1 MIIGGSQAR
10 EQHLA
15 RFRIEAEA
23 VAQLRHP
30 NIVQIYDIGEV
41 DGMPFVSL
49 ELLEGGDLE
58 ARLDGHTAAGH
69 CGRRADGD
77 PGPGHSRR
85 PSSPDR
91 APRPQ
96 AGQRALD
103 R

>member
-1 MIIGGSQAR
+1 MAGEKQ
-10 EQHLA
+10 LA

-49 ELLEGGDLE
+49 EFLEGGDL
-58 ARLDGHTAAGH
+58 ADRLDEHAPAGH
-69 CGRRADGD
+69 GGRRADGD
-77 PGPGHSRR
+77 PGPGRSRR

-91 APRPQ
+91 PPRPQ